1 MNRRDFIK
9 ATSAATLT
17 AAALNARGA
26 EAGKPAPIT
35 RQAPVVGS
43 ENVTG
48 RTARGTRAK
57 VYFTRTISA
66 ESLIALYDR
75 VSESILG
82 KVGVKL
88 HTGERH
94 GPNII
99 PPAMAKPL
107 LAHIPESAIVE
118 TNTMYGGDRFF

>member
-9 ATSAATLT
+9 ATSAATMT
-17 AAALNARGA
+17 AAALNVLGA
-26 EAGKPAPIT
+26 EAGKTALIS
-35 RQAPVVGS
+35 RQAPVVGC

-48 RTARGTRAK
+48 RKMRGTRAK

-75 VSESILG
+75 ISASIHG
-82 KVGVKL
+82 KVAVNL

-107 LAHIPESAIVE
+107 LEHSP
-118 TNTMYGGDRFF
+118 

>member
-1 MNRRDFIK
+1 VKHAEEKQQMNRRDFIK

-66 ESLIALYDR
+66 ESLMRSTTACR
-75 VSESILG
+75 SPS
-82 KVGVKL
+82 
-88 HTGERH
+88 TARW
-94 GPNII
+94 
-99 PPAMAKPL
+99 A
-107 LAHIPESAIVE
+107 
-118 TNTMYGGDRFF
+118 